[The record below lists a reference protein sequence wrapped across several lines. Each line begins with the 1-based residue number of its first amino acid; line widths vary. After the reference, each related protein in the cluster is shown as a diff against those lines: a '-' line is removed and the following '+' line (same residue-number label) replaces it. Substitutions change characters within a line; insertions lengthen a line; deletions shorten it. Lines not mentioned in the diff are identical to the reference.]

1 MLGFSYSS
9 SNKSKVHLRPKK
21 KEEMR
26 IARLGPINQ
35 EKPAVIVSDTE
46 AVFVDDVISDFNRIE
61 LENSAI
67 SKVEKLDLS
76 SRPKVKI
83 SDFRIGSPVARPTK
97 VICVGLNY
105 AKHAVESGMT
115 APAEPV
121 IFMKAPDTV
130 IGANDDV
137 VVPPNSQK
145 TDYEVELC
153 VVIGKN
159 ALYLKSPED
168 AAAHI
173 LGYTISQDISE
184 RHWQI
189 ERSGQWVKGKSF
201 PTFNPMGPWIVT
213 KDELAKNGLDPS
225 NLALS
230 CTIDGEVR
238 QNSRTDDL
246 IFGINHCV
254 WYISQFMELKAGDV
268 INTGTPEGVG
278 FGFRPEKYLKGG
290 ENIVTTIEGI
300 GTIKNKV
307 VNYK

>member
-1 MLGFSYSS
+1 
-9 SNKSKVHLRPKK
+9 
-21 KEEMR
+21 MR

-35 EKPAVIVSDTE
+35 EKPAVIVSDSE
-46 AVFVDDVISDFNRIE
+46 AVFIDDVISDFNRIE

-278 FGFRPEKYLKGG
+278 FGFKPEKYLKGG